1 MGKKDKKWNKS
12 EWGGRRRD
20 QVETTY
26 KILHYTVII
35 GFVLVVSYIIYNLIT
50 T

>member
-12 EWGGRRRD
+12 NWQGRRKD

-26 KILHYTVII
+26 KIIDYTIII
-35 GFVLVVSYIIYNLIT
+35 GFVVVVSYIIYNFIT
-50 T
+50 G